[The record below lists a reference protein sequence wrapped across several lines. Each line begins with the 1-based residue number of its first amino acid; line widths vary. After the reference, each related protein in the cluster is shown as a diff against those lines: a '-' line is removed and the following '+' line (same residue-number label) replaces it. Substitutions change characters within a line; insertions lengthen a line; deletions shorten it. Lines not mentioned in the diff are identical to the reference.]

1 MIYIGGIS
9 YAQHVLKVLVCE
21 DDDVVLKVIQVALSE
36 CNVHAVFAKDG
47 REALRLLNEMND
59 YGLIITDI
67 HMPYHNGDEIL
78 QLVRVDQKKDTP
90 IVMISSDAEEEVV
103 ALALKSGVDEFISKP
118 VDPAKL
124 MRKIKK
130 FL

>member
-1 MIYIGGIS
+1 M
-9 YAQHVLKVLVCE
+9 CE

-36 CNVHAVFAKDG
+36 SNVHAVFAKDG